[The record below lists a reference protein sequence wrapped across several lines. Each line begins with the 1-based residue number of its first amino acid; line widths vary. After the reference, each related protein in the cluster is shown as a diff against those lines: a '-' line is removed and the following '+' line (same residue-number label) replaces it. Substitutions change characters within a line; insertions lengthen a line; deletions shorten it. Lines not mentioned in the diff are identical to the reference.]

1 VLTFENIIKDIHNKI
16 FYPIYFFFGEEP
28 YFIDQLTD
36 YIEENALDESVKEFN
51 QNIVYGRDVTTK
63 DIIDLSKRFPM
74 MGNYQLVVVKEA
86 QDIKEIGGLEPYLA
100 SPLNSTILV
109 INFKYKKIDKR
120 KTFYKKMKTSKNV
133 ILYESKRLYEN
144 KIPAWIEKS
153 VRLLGFSISPHAS
166 RMLAEYLGADLGK
179 INNELEKLAIN
190 LEKGSLITEDEIEL
204 HIGISKDFNVFE
216 LQNAL
221 AARDAFKA
229 QRIVQ
234 HFEANPKEH
243 PLQMLTVVLHNYFM
257 KVFLYHQLKGGNQ
270 NTIASVLGINPFF
283 VQDYQRA
290 ARSFSE
296 QKIKSI
302 IAEIRQLDLKSKGL
316 GSTDA
321 QSYGPFKEL
330 VFNILH

>member
-1 VLTFENIIKDIHNKI
+1 MLTFEQIINDIQNKI
-16 FYPIYFFFGEEP
+16 FYPIYFFSGEEP

-36 YIEENALDESVKEFN
+36 YIEENALDEAVKEFN
-51 QNIVYGRDVTTK
+51 QSIVYGRDVTPK

-120 KTFYKKMKTSKNV
+120 KTFYKKMKASKDV
-133 ILYESKRLYEN
+133 VLYESKRLYEN

-153 VRLLGFSISPHAS
+153 VRLLGFTISPHAS

-190 LEKGSLITEDEIEL
+190 LEKGSVITEDEVESN
-204 HIGISKDFNVFE
+204 IGISKDFNIFE

-243 PLQMLTVVLHNYFM
+243 PLQMLSVVLHNYFM
-257 KVFLYHQLKGGNQ
+257 KVFLYHQMKGSNQ

-283 VQDYQRA
+283 VKDYQQA
-290 ARSFSE
+290 ARTFPP

>member
-1 VLTFENIIKDIHNKI
+1 MLTFEQIIKDIHNKI

-51 QNIVYGRDVTTK
+51 QSIVYGRDVSPK
-63 DIIDLSKRFPM
+63 DIIDLSRRFPM

-86 QDIKEIGGLEPYLA
+86 QDIKEIGGLEPYLSA
-100 SPLNSTILV
+100 PLNSTILV
-109 INFKYKKIDKR
+109 LNYKYKKPDKR
-120 KTFYKKMKTSKNV
+120 RSFYLKMKKSKDV
-133 ILYESKRLYEN
+133 ILFESKRLYEN

-153 VRLLGFSISPHAS
+153 VRLLGYSISPHAS
-166 RMLAEYLGADLGK
+166 RMLSEYLGSDLGK

-190 LEKGSLITEDEIEL
+190 LEKGSLITEDEVEL
-204 HIGISKDFNVFE
+204 HIGISKDFNIFE

-221 AARDAFKA
+221 TARDALKA

-234 HFEANPKEH
+234 HFEANPKDH
-243 PLQMLTVVLHNYFM
+243 PLQMLSVMLHNHFM
-257 KVFLYHQLKGGNQ
+257 KVYLYHTNNKSNQ
-270 NTIASVLGINPFF
+270 NTIASILGISPFF
-283 VQDYQRA
+283 VQDYTRA
-290 ARSFSE
+290 ARVFPQ

-302 IAEIRQLDLKSKGL
+302 ITQIRDLDLKSKGI

-321 QSYGPFKEL
+321 TGYGILKEL
-330 VFNILH
+330 VFKILH